1 MKSRVWA
8 ANDKERKH
16 GSSAVISPELHS
28 HRQEVQIW
36 EQLSPSHLRRRI
48 GEAVFQG
55 REKKEV
61 TLTTL
66 EPFNCKG
73 LDISSKPLTSCLG
86 TQCHGACA
94 LTQHLFYLLA
104 DWTHFTVKRGQLG
117 CKGIKNTGEKKSF
130 SISLLLWRRTG
141 YRMKMQ
147 EWKKAQHFMIVK
159 LKRKTKVWGYFLPVV
174 PWEEKSLPRIAV
186 GYH

>member
-1 MKSRVWA
+1 MGGPKPHKKSPCTKGPVAVLSKGSSTPWTTAPLDTGLTVAKKGRVWA
-8 ANDKERKH
+8 ANDKQA
-16 GSSAVISPELHS
+16 GILSCNQPGLHS

-36 EQLSPSHLRRRI
+36 APLLSSHLQQRI
-48 GEAVFQG
+48 GEAVFQE
-55 REKKEV
+55 RTKKRQEV

-86 TQCHGACA
+86 TQCRGACA

-117 CKGIKNTGEKKSF
+117 CKGIKNTGGGEKLFHF
-130 SISLLLWRRTG
+130 STFVAEDRL
-141 YRMKMQ
+141 
-147 EWKKAQHFMIVK
+147 
-159 LKRKTKVWGYFLPVV
+159 
-174 PWEEKSLPRIAV
+174 
-186 GYH
+186 